1 MVCTCAGFISDRI
14 ITSVLEFIRFL
25 YVFMISVDKKRL
37 AVPWS
42 KKASFKDIAS
52 KRFQVP
58 GLSRVK
64 QSFSTILYDLS

>member
-1 MVCTCAGFISDRI
+1 MNKGLAYAFLRHGMHAGFISHRI
-14 ITSVLEFIRFL
+14 ITSVLEFLRFL

-37 AVPWS
+37 AVSWS

-58 GLSRVK
+58 GLHV
-64 QSFSTILYDLS
+64 